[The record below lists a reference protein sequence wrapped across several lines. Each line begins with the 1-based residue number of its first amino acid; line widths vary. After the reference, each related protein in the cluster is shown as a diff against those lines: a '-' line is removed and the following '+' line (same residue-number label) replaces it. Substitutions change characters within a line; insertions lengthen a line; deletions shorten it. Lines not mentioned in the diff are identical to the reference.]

1 MQKQMVCYLSV
12 GGSLST
18 RKSSWKSA
26 TTVSLIQACNEI
38 TTLLNNLNKIEFQN
52 PNILYQ
58 KKTKTFVLKM
68 SFICNT

>member
-1 MQKQMVCYLSV
+1 MNQIIFIYLFILSIFHKLMQKQMVCYLSV

-38 TTLLNNLNKIEFQN
+38 TTLFNNLNKIEFQK
-52 PNILYQ
+52 P
-58 KKTKTFVLKM
+58 
-68 SFICNT
+68 